1 MTATMAR
8 ETEAYPATAPPVGRR
23 NRWRL
28 VAGAL
33 VVVAAAAGFA
43 WYGTAAADLSPVLV
57 VTRPV
62 AMGTPLA
69 AADLGVVEVRLA
81 PGVRAMP
88 GSQAGAVVGRPAALP
103 LSPGMLLAPEH
114 VGPVAVPAAGEV
126 AVAVAV
132 ALPPAGLAPG
142 SRVRVLVTPADG
154 TAAGA
159 AGPVDGEAAGLVTPA
174 AVATVVEVGPAD
186 GSGARVVSLLLP
198 DGDGDRVVVAA
209 ATGRVSLVSEP
220 AG

>member
-8 ETEAYPATAPPVGRR
+8 EADAYPATAPPVGRR

-62 AMGTPLA
+62 A
-69 AADLGVVEVRLA
+69 LGAPVTAGDIGVAEVRLG
-81 PGVRAMP
+81 PGVQAMP
-88 GSQAGAVVGRPAALP
+88 GSQAGAVVGRPAAVP
-103 LSPGMLLAPEH
+103 LWPGMLLAPEH
-114 VGPVAVPAAGEV
+114 VGPAAVPAAGEV
-126 AVAVAV
+126 LVAVAV

-142 SRVRVLVTPADG
+142 SRVRVLVTPGDG

-159 AGPVDGEAAGLVTPA
+159 AGPVDGDTAGLVTPQA
-174 AVATVVEVGPAD
+174 SATVVEVGPAD

-198 DGDGDRVVVAA
+198 DGDGDRVAVAA
-209 ATGRVSLVSEP
+209 ATGRVSLVSE
-220 AG
+220 AVS